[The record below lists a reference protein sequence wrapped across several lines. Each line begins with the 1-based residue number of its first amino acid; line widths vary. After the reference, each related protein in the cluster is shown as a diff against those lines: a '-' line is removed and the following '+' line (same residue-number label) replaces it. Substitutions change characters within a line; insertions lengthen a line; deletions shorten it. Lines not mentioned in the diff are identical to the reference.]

1 MLKYFDIHTH
11 VNFKAFDED
20 RDSVIQ
26 RALDSDTWMINIGT
40 QVDTSKKAIE
50 LAHKYPEGVYAC
62 IGLHPIHTEESFHDE
77 DEISGPGFT
86 RLVDVDDVASP
97 RTESASSTFTTG
109 FKSRAEIFDKNV
121 YREMLKDPKVVAI
134 GECGLDY
141 YHLEEKSIERQK
153 KVFIEQIELAQEFDK
168 PLMLHIRNGSTSSP
182 QVTKKNAYFDV
193 CGLIK
198 KSVEVGL
205 PRIRG
210 VSHFFAGSVEDM
222 QRFVDMGIYI
232 SFAGAI
238 TYKPK
243 PEICDYINVIKETP
257 LEYILTD
264 TDAPYVAPVPYRGKR
279 NEPSYVRE
287 IVKKIAE
294 IKGLTE
300 EETAKAI
307 FDNARRLFKI

>member
-1 MLKYFDIHTH
+1 MPKYFDIHTH

-20 RDSVIQ
+20 RDVIIR
-26 RALDSDTWMINIGT
+26 RALEADTWMINVGT
-40 QVDTSKKAIE
+40 QVDTSRYAIE

-77 DEISGPGFT
+77 EEVSGP
-86 RLVDVDDVASP
+86 
-97 RTESASSTFTTG
+97 G
-109 FKSRAEIFDKNV
+109 FKSRAEIFDKDI
-121 YREMLKDPKVVAI
+121 YREMLKDEKVVAI

-141 YHLEEKSIERQK
+141 YHLNEESIEKQR
-153 KVFIEQIELAQEFDK
+153 KVFIEQIELAQEFNK
-168 PLMLHIRNGSTSSP
+168 PLMLHIRNPILQGESLQDLDKP
-182 QVTKKNAYFDV
+182 RNAYRDV
-193 CGLIK
+193 AEILK
-198 KSVEVGL
+198 KYPGVK
-205 PRIRG
+205 G

-222 QRFVDMGIYI
+222 KRFVSMGVYI

-243 PEICDYINVIKETP
+243 PEICDYLSVIKETP
-257 LEYILTD
+257 LEFILTD

-279 NEPSYVRE
+279 NEPVYVCE

-300 EETAKAI
+300 EETSKAI
-307 FDNARRLFKI
+307 VDNAKRLFKL